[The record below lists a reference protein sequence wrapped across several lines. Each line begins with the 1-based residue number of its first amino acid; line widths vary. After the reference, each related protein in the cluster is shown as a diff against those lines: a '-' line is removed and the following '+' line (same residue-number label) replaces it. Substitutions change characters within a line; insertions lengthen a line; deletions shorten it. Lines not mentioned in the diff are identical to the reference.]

1 MRQDEHHKRK
11 TFQDEYL
18 AILKNFGIV
27 FKDQYLFGF
36 FRVNLIISRRA
47 VKEMIILFL
56 ELGFSYFA
64 CFVKIARPSFGKT
77 IVMIS

>member
-36 FRVNLIISRRA
+36 Y
-47 VKEMIILFL
+47 E
-56 ELGFSYFA
+56 
-64 CFVKIARPSFGKT
+64 
-77 IVMIS
+77 